1 MNNFSSLEKLTLF
14 EIEVTQKISDSNIRN
29 FLLSFF
35 KIQNFIYKDTDKI
48 FLSYIDELK
57 IYQLLIFNEE
67 EKYFDFQLFEE
78 YYKEIEIEN
87 SIDLYIC
94 NNFFCLYKNGEF
106 YYLQKIILE
115 ISNDELFEYI
125 NNKFGNKINKYKFI
139 SENEMVRLKDKYL
152 NNPKKKELKL
162 INLRKKYSFCFYI
175 LYIFILIKV
184 MVLYFFFNFNI
195 EEKNND
201 IDNNLQIEIFKKEHQ
216 FISFEEK
223 ISLLLEKIDSNNLDL
238 ISLEFNQNRLKIVLN
253 SDIKE
258 NIYSF
263 LEENKAIFLSSSIN
277 FLENKSLYEVVIN
290 VKLF

>member
-1 MNNFSSLEKLTLF
+1 M
-14 EIEVTQKISDSNIRN
+14 
-29 FLLSFF
+29 
-35 KIQNFIYKDTDKI
+35 
-48 FLSYIDELK
+48 
-57 IYQLLIFNEE
+57 
-67 EKYFDFQLFEE
+67 
-78 YYKEIEIEN
+78 
-87 SIDLYIC
+87 
-94 NNFFCLYKNGEF
+94 
-106 YYLQKIILE
+106 
-115 ISNDELFEYI
+115 
-125 NNKFGNKINKYKFI
+125 
-139 SENEMVRLKDKYL
+139 
-152 NNPKKKELKL
+152 
-162 INLRKKYSFCFYI
+162 
-175 LYIFILIKV
+175 IKV

-253 SDIKE
+253 SNIKE